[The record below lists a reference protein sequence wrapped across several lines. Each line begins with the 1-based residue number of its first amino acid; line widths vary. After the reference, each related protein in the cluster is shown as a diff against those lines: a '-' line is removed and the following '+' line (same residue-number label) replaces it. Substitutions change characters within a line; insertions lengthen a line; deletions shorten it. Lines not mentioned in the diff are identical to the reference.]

1 MSFKINIMK
10 KILHVI
16 STLNG
21 QNSYSMALG
30 NKILEQLKKE
40 YPENEVVERNLV
52 AEDFPHITED
62 KWQAIITPEENRTE
76 AQKETIAFQ
85 DEVINELFDAD
96 ILVIGAPLYNF
107 GIPSQ
112 LKAWID
118 HLAKSGVTFKYTEEG
133 PQGLVSGKKVYIAM
147 SSGGVYSENP
157 AYDFVSDYLI
167 KIFGFLGMTDVELIR
182 VEGIAIP
189 ELRDGALDKAEK
201 QLATSLA

>member
-1 MSFKINIMK
+1 MK

-16 STLNG
+16 SSLNG

-40 YPENEVVERNLV
+40 NPDSEVVERNLV
-52 AEDFPHITED
+52 AEDFPHITAD

-76 AQKETIAFQ
+76 AQRETIAFQ
-85 DEVINELFDAD
+85 DEVIQELLDAD

-147 SSGGVYSENP
+147 SSGGVYSENA

-167 KIFGFLGMTDVELIR
+167 KVLGFLGMTDVELIR

-189 ELRDGALDKAEK
+189 ELRDEALNKAEK